1 MIMIWL
7 RWPYFPLRFTA
18 EWDALE
24 AALVTLLCVLAFACL
39 LVAVRRA
46 SGVCLCMRACLAL
59 CATLARWLTSCV
71 VQYGQWMWL
80 GGVTV
85 VLAMVA
91 QQWAETMCFARVS
104 SPPHITEIEVLPP
117 GSMDRFWELK
127 ESGVPVV
134 LRGAVRAG
142 MAKRCALATRRSL
155 LPYASHR
162 NS

>member
-1 MIMIWL
+1 M
-7 RWPYFPLRFTA
+7 F
-18 EWDALE
+18 
-24 AALVTLLCVLAFACL
+24 VHACL
-39 LVAVRRA
+39 LSV
-46 SGVCLCMRACLAL
+46 VCD
-59 CATLARWLTSCV
+59 LARWLTDCV
-71 VQYGQWMWL
+71 VQYWQWMWL

-91 QQWAETMCFARVS
+91 QQWAETMCFARVL

-142 MAKRCALATRRSL
+142 IAKLCAFATRRSL
-155 LPYASHR
+155 LAHASHR